1 MDRQSLIKEKKKRKE
16 IFLTF
21 TKIPSR
27 SSSSVSESFAAFLP
41 DFFPF
46 GVVVD
51 LDLRATLV
59 SFRSVFLAALA
70 FFAAF
75 AAAEVACFLP
85 MIYDMLCLYPACIQA
100 EKTDSNTSR
109 NIPRSIA
116 TNTKF
121 DDGLTKNHILF

>member
-1 MDRQSLIKEKKKRKE
+1 M
-16 IFLTF
+16 
-21 TKIPSR
+21 PSR

-46 GVVVD
+46 GADVD

-75 AAAEVACFLP
+75 AAPEVVCFLP
-85 MIYDMLCLYPACIQA
+85 MILTLRYGRLR
-100 EKTDSNTSR
+100 SNR
-109 NIPRSIA
+109 
-116 TNTKF
+116 
-121 DDGLTKNHILF
+121 

>member
-1 MDRQSLIKEKKKRKE
+1 MDEQSLIKEKKKRKE
-16 IFLTF
+16 KFLTF

-46 GVVVD
+46 GVDVD

-75 AAAEVACFLP
+75 AAAKVICFLP
-85 MIYDMLCLYPACIQA
+85 MI
-100 EKTDSNTSR
+100 
-109 NIPRSIA
+109 
-116 TNTKF
+116 
-121 DDGLTKNHILF
+121 